1 LTQAARPAST
11 RARPIRSPTSAEG
24 TVVSTRTASDT
35 VKPRRYVRFDVVPS
49 PLLLY
54 CFTAVGSTRS
64 QPSPRKRTPGKRS
77 SQGKRILRLA
87 VVFVSV
93 AVIVDAVVG
102 DRGLL
107 TTMRAR
113 DQFEAA
119 NAALA
124 EARAENDRLREQ
136 VSRLTDD
143 PAAIEELARD
153 ELGLMRPGEKVFI
166 VKDLKP
172 PAAR

>member
-1 LTQAARPAST
+1 MPQSAS
-11 RARPIRSPTSAEG
+11 RKPISG
-24 TVVSTRTASDT
+24 
-35 VKPRRYVRFDVVPS
+35 RR
-49 PLLLY
+49 
-54 CFTAVGSTRS
+54 GS
-64 QPSPRKRTPGKRS
+64 K
-77 SQGKRILRLA
+77 GKRILRWA
-87 VVFVSV
+87 VVFLAV

-124 EARAENDRLREQ
+124 DMRAKNERLRDE

-143 PAAIEELARD
+143 PAAIEEIARD

-172 PAAR
+172 PADR

>member
-1 LTQAARPAST
+1 MCDST
-11 RARPIRSPTSAEG
+11 LYLHRCCC
-24 TVVSTRTASDT
+24 TV
-35 VKPRRYVRFDVVPS
+35 
-49 PLLLY
+49 
-54 CFTAVGSTRS
+54 FTAVGSIRS
-64 QPSPRKRTPGKRS
+64 QSAPRKRTPGKRS

-102 DRGLL
+102 ERGLL

-113 DQFEAA
+113 NQFEAA

>member
-1 LTQAARPAST
+1 
-11 RARPIRSPTSAEG
+11 
-24 TVVSTRTASDT
+24 
-35 VKPRRYVRFDVVPS
+35 VRW
-49 PLLLY
+49 
-54 CFTAVGSTRS
+54 
-64 QPSPRKRTPGKRS
+64 
-77 SQGKRILRLA
+77 A
-87 VVFVSV
+87 VVFLAV
-93 AVIVDAVVG
+93 AVIVDAIVG

-107 TTMRAR
+107 TTRRAR

-124 EARAENDRLREQ
+124 EARARNERLRDQ

-153 ELGLMRPGEKVFI
+153 ELGLMKPGEKLFI

-172 PAAR
+172 PADR